1 MNRTANVVR
10 MQLVNRQ
17 TFVGLPLLIL
27 FAAFAITFAVYGVIV
42 FAVSDPI
49 DEPMYSGGTQAPLWY
64 FGIVGVQALNLT
76 FPFSQTMSVTRREFF
91 QGTLLTALGT
101 SLILAVVYLVGG
113 LIERA
118 TDGWGMNGYFFY
130 LPWIWEHG
138 ALAAALFYF
147 TAAMLA
153 FLIGFLGAT
162 IYKRFGLLW
171 LLVVGIGLMVALVIA
186 AYLISA
192 FGSWSS
198 VGHALANAN
207 ALYVA
212 LIGLGAAAVLAGID
226 YLALRRAIA

>member
-27 FAAFAITFAVYGVIV
+27 FAAFAITLAIYGIII
-42 FAVSDPI
+42 FSVSDPI
-49 DEPMYSGGTQAPLWY
+49 EEPMYSGGTQAPLWY
-64 FGIVGVQALNLT
+64 FAIVGIQALNLT
-76 FPFSQTMSVTRREFF
+76 FPFSQAMSVTRREFF
-91 QGTLLTALGT
+91 SGTVLTAVGT
-101 SLILAVVYLVGG
+101 SLVLAVTYLVGG

-118 TDGWGMNGYFFY
+118 TDGWGFNGYFFY

-138 ALAAALFYF
+138 ALSAALFYF
-147 TAAMLA
+147 AAAMLA

-171 LLVVGIGLMVALVIA
+171 LLVVTIGLVIVLVAA
-186 AYLISA
+186 AFLISV
-192 FGSWSS
+192 FGSW
-198 VGHALANAN
+198 VGVGEAFANAN

-212 LIGLGAAAVLAGID
+212 LIGLGVAVVLAGAG
-226 YLALRRAIA
+226 YLALRRAIP